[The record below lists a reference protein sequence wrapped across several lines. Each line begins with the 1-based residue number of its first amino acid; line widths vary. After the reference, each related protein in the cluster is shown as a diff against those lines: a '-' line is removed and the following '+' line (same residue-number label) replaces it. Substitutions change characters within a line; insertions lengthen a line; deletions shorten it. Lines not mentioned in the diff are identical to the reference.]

1 MMWRDAG
8 RGRDGPRGVARLV
21 GESGPMRELK
31 AHIPRVAAAPFPV
44 VIEGETGTGKE
55 LIARAI
61 HEEGP
66 RGRAVFVPVNCAVLG
81 DELFESELFGHA
93 KGAFTG
99 AAQDRKGLLE
109 LSSGGTVFLDEVAE
123 LTVRAQAKLLRVLQ
137 DGEIRRLG
145 ENRTQR
151 LDLRVVAAS
160 NRPLEDEAEAGR
172 FRKDLLYR
180 LGVVGLTAPPLRER
194 GADIARLTEHC
205 WKNVAAAAGSRATL
219 ARETV
224 TALAAHPWP
233 GNVREL
239 QNVLANLTVTGPR
252 YGPVGPD
259 ALPRAF
265 RRTVAAEHRPTL
277 AEARE
282 DLERAM
288 VRDAIGRHGSVA
300 RAAGE
305 LGVTRQ
311 GLSKLMAR
319 LQVDRFDPFRDRSSH
334 TPSR

>member
-1 MMWRDAG
+1 M
-8 RGRDGPRGVARLV
+8 
-21 GESGPMRELK
+21 
-31 AHIPRVAAAPFPV
+31 
-44 VIEGETGTGKE
+44 
-55 LIARAI
+55 
-61 HEEGP
+61 
-66 RGRAVFVPVNCAVLG
+66 PVNCAVLG

-99 AAQDRKGLLE
+99 AARDRKGLLE
-109 LSSGGTVFLDEVAE
+109 LAGGGTVFLDEVAE
-123 LTVRAQAKLLRVLQ
+123 LTPRAQAKLLRVLQ
-137 DGEIRRLG
+137 NGEIRRLG

-151 LDLRVVAAS
+151 LDLRVVAAT
-160 NRPLEDEAEAGR
+160 NRPLEAETAAGR

-180 LGVVGLTAPPLRER
+180 LNVLALTAPPLRDR
-194 GADIARLTEHC
+194 GPDVARLAVHC
-205 WKNVAAAAGSRATL
+205 WQNIAAAAGSRATL

-224 TALAAHPWP
+224 AALGVHPWP

-239 QNVLANLTVTGPR
+239 QNVFANLTVTGPR

-259 ALPRAF
+259 ALPAAF
-265 RRTVAAEHRPTL
+265 RTTVAAERRPTL

-288 VRDAIGRHGSVA
+288 VRDALGRHDSVA

-305 LGVTRQ
+305 LGITRQ

-319 LQVDRFDPFRDRSSH
+319 LQVDRFDPARGGTDL